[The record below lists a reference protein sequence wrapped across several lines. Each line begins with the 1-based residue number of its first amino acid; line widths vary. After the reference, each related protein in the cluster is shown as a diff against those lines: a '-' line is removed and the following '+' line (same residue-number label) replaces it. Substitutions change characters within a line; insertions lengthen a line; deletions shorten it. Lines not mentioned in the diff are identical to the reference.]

1 MFICVSVWI
10 YVHHMPV
17 GTQGGQRLLGSLE
30 LELQV
35 FVNHLIWILGT
46 KPGFS
51 ARAVNVL
58 KHWAI
63 SSVPIWFLLMHC
75 PDTGDRCAH
84 ILALEKEFNSSASF
98 KGGLQWRTHRW
109 FIKYPENQTGSHFF
123 PLIAI
128 VIFSLGTNV

>member
-1 MFICVSVWI
+1 MYICLSVWI
-10 YVHHMPV
+10 YVQHMPV
-17 GTQGGQRLLGSLE
+17 GAQGGQRVLDSLE

-35 FVNHLIWILGT
+35 FVNHLVWILGT

-51 ARAVNVL
+51 GTEINVL

-63 SSVPIWFLLMHC
+63 SLVPIWFLLMHC
-75 PDTGDRCAH
+75 LDPGDRCAH

-98 KGGLQWRTHRW
+98 KGGLQWRIHRW

-123 PLIAI
+123 LW
-128 VIFSLGTNV
+128 